1 MHKKTLLENIDK
13 IHTTEMGVGR
23 IQKNLGI
30 DEEPVGY
37 CISKLEKDNSKVTR
51 EGKNY
56 YVEVDGCRI
65 TINSSSFT
73 IITAH
78 RSWNLPLNCLRI
90 RVINIATH
98 IMTIPTRHAWLTIFP
113 DFRIYPPP
121 WFCCLTPTRFRSGD
135 ICRTY
140 DTSEFFGHTAKL
152 SFLTRWISHY

>member
-1 MHKKTLLENIDK
+1 MIAIEMQKSGVKMHKKILLENVDK

-30 DEEPVGY
+30 SEDPVDY
-37 CISKLEKDNSKVTR
+37 CISKLKQDNSTVVK

-78 RSWNLPLNCLRI
+78 KI
-90 RVINIATH
+90 
-98 IMTIPTRHAWLTIFP
+98 
-113 DFRIYPPP
+113 
-121 WFCCLTPTRFRSGD
+121 
-135 ICRTY
+135 
-140 DTSEFFGHTAKL
+140 K
-152 SFLTRWISHY
+152 